1 MGTKEKI
8 KKNLDNEELKEL
20 FEEIYEGFLKK
31 GKDGIRETVENK
43 VNNIKKEFEE
53 IKMKIENAIGG

>member
-8 KKNLDNEELKEL
+8 KKNLANEELKEL
-20 FEEIYEGFLKK
+20 FEEIYEGFSNK
-31 GKDGIRETVENK
+31 GKEGIKETVENK
-43 VNNIKKEFEE
+43 VNKIKKEFEE